1 MKKRTILLS
10 LVALI
15 TVGMTNV
22 SAQTPISFGV
32 KGEMN
37 FSNFFLSDFD
47 VLSNKMKIGPNL
59 GGFMRVDLTENFAL
73 QPELSFFYRNAK
85 MEVGPADDTFQ
96 QWGMQLPI
104 YALGK
109 YHVSNGMFYGGV
121 GPYVGLGFDATLD
134 DLDIDLYKKI
144 AGETAMNRW
153 DFGLGL
159 LLGYEFDNG
168 FQINA
173 GYQIG
178 LINQADDLAALSDF
192 ITGSNDAK
200 MRTQTVNV
208 GIGYRF

>member
-1 MKKRTILLS
+1 MP
-10 LVALI
+10 LVKLERDLI
-15 TVGMTNV
+15 T
-22 SAQTPISFGV
+22 QFKGV
-32 KGEMN
+32 FDRVV
-37 FSNFFLSDFD
+37 FSQ
-47 VLSNKMKIGPNL
+47 G
-59 GGFMRVDLTENFAL
+59 VDLG
-73 QPELSFFYRNAK
+73 R
-85 MEVGPADDTFQ
+85 AD
-96 QWGMQLPI
+96 
-104 YALGK
+104 
-109 YHVSNGMFYGGV
+109 GGV
-121 GPYVGLGFDATLD
+121 VLAHVGLGFDATLD